1 MGKQR
6 CLLRMRRSG
15 LYDAWAYGV
24 PSDKGPIFVRWAT
37 LDRPDGRSGRE
48 SGDSLKVTKE

>member
-1 MGKQR
+1 
-6 CLLRMRRSG
+6 MRRSG